1 MLAGY
6 DPKLAVVAT
15 FAVAF
20 VLITLANLTVGLALF
35 ATLSFVDTI
44 LPTGGIISVPK
55 LMGLLLLL
63 SWFALITAGD
73 VERRQRIFSHQAF
86 LLVLIAFVGWSAMS
100 AVWAEIPA
108 ESLDKAL
115 RYLPNAFLF
124 LDRLL
129 RRQDA

>member
-1 MLAGY
+1 MTARAELPTWTLHAAVASLGLLLGVLAGY

-63 SWFALITAGD
+63 S
-73 VERRQRIFSHQAF
+73 
-86 LLVLIAFVGWSAMS
+86 
-100 AVWAEIPA
+100 
-108 ESLDKAL
+108 
-115 RYLPNAFLF
+115 
-124 LDRLL
+124 
-129 RRQDA
+129 